1 MMKSAKIKDLFV
13 IDTSSKILAKEAII
27 KGKYPF
33 YTSGGNVK
41 LLDSFQFNTRGIVIG
56 KGGNPNWHFADGM
69 FSISSD
75 CCLLKS
81 KQEYVDVKYAYY
93 YLCAK
98 PSLLDRLYKG
108 AGIKHIS
115 IDDIR
120 DIQID
125 FPEPSVQQMIVT
137 IMSFLDDIIEKRK
150 AIIDKMSDVLLSYY
164 LAVTDKANGI
174 EEYKIKDISSDI
186 KSGPYGSQLLI
197 SQIKEEGEIYVLGMD
212 DIKDNFI
219 VKKERL
225 SYLPMVEFSKFKRFL
240 VKESDVLVSI
250 MGSLGYSSVVPRD
263 FGVAINTKHLADITP
278 IVERCNPYFLS
289 YALRKDPHIKNQI
302 MSRKRGAIMAG
313 LTLADLKS
321 ITVKLPTIKA
331 QKLFGQVYCK
341 YNSIEKDMKKEL
353 SLLEDLRVSLLNE
366 FFLKLQDSLSDR
378 QESYHA
384 DDGIGA
390 IVRLIEQ
397 GGFNNLA
404 NYDEMRKM
412 LYEYLDKGLVIQSY
426 DQATGTIKL
435 HIDETH
441 KS

>member
-1 MMKSAKIKDLFV
+1 
-13 IDTSSKILAKEAII
+13 
-27 KGKYPF
+27 
-33 YTSGGNVK
+33 
-41 LLDSFQFNTRGIVIG
+41 
-56 KGGNPNWHFADGM
+56 
-69 FSISSD
+69 
-75 CCLLKS
+75 
-81 KQEYVDVKYAYY
+81 
-93 YLCAK
+93 
-98 PSLLDRLYKG
+98 
-108 AGIKHIS
+108 
-115 IDDIR
+115 
-120 DIQID
+120 
-125 FPEPSVQQMIVT
+125 
-137 IMSFLDDIIEKRK
+137 
-150 AIIDKMSDVLLSYY
+150 
-164 LAVTDKANGI
+164 
-174 EEYKIKDISSDI
+174 
-186 KSGPYGSQLLI
+186 
-197 SQIKEEGEIYVLGMD
+197 
-212 DIKDNFI
+212 
-219 VKKERL
+219 
-225 SYLPMVEFSKFKRFL
+225 
-240 VKESDVLVSI
+240 
-250 MGSLGYSSVVPRD
+250 
-263 FGVAINTKHLADITP
+263 
-278 IVERCNPYFLS
+278 
-289 YALRKDPHIKNQI
+289 

-378 QESYHA
+378 QESYLA